1 MTSSEVF
8 AVAIAGAVVLIL
20 FFICFNNIKYHNKE
34 KKKKQAEAK
43 KNTQPVADIS
53 PKQVDFEKD
62 LEGGEP
68 LNVDDPI
75 FTKKGY
81 ENITDRLSL
90 QAMIDEEKA
99 KDNAE
104 IKEKLSNIELS
115 NSPNMDDYYEDM
127 VTKSNDLD
135 NIDLDRIEK
144 MTKEM
149 ETQEEPKKEDTVDI
163 IKQLIE
169 KEKLNDKK

>member
-1 MTSSEVF
+1 MTNSEVF
-8 AVAIAGAVVLIL
+8 AVVIAGFLVVIL
-20 FFICFNNIKYHNKE
+20 FFIFSNNIKFYRNQ
-34 KKKKQAEAK
+34 KKKKAEEAK

-53 PKQVDFEKD
+53 PKQVDIEKD
-62 LEGGEP
+62 LTAGDP

-104 IKEKLSNIELS
+104 LKEKFHNIELS
-115 NSPNMDDYYEDM
+115 NSPDNDYYEDM

-135 NIDLDRIEK
+135 TIDLDKIEK

-149 ETQEEPKKEDTVDI
+149 EEGSTSKENTVDI
-163 IKQLIE
+163 IKQLIQ
-169 KEKLNDKK
+169 KEKNNDKK

>member
-1 MTSSEVF
+1 MTNSEVF
-8 AVAIAGAVVLIL
+8 AIAIAGLVVLIL
-20 FFICFNNIKYHNKE
+20 FFICSNNIKYYRKE
-34 KKKKQAEAK
+34 KKKKADEAK

-53 PKQVDFEKD
+53 PKQADIEKD
-62 LEGGEP
+62 LTAGEP
-68 LNVDDPI
+68 LSVDDPI

-81 ENITDRLSL
+81 ENITERLSL

-99 KDNAE
+99 KDNLE
-104 IKEKLSNIELS
+104 LKEKINNIELS
-115 NSPNMDDYYEDM
+115 NSPDNDYYEDM

-135 NIDLDRIEK
+135 TIDLDKIEK

-149 ETQEEPKKEDTVDI
+149 EAESAPKEDTVDI

-169 KEKLNDKK
+169 KEKMNDKK